1 MSARPGVFGPLRTT
15 LEMIKFSHTLFAL
28 PFALYAA
35 FLAAGGWPEA
45 ATLAKILLAMVGA
58 RSAAMAHNRLAD
70 RRIDAANPRTASRAL
85 PSGVLSVGFVKV
97 FLAASV
103 VLFVAAAA
111 SLNRLTLL
119 LSPVALAL
127 LLLYSYTKRFTALS
141 HLILGLCLALAPVGA
156 WIAVRG
162 SVELLP
168 VLLGLAVLFWT
179 AGFDV
184 IYSLQDEAF
193 DRSAGLRSIP
203 ARLGAGRALVVSALL
218 HVAMVV
224 LLGAVWRLSGGGAI
238 LLAGIAATLAALV
251 YQHAIVRP
259 GDLSRVNA
267 AFFTANGF
275 VSVTLCLCGIAQVL
289 SRMRNPLTHAYY
301 RGHLANGL
309 HEDSHRLPRHAGS
322 RRGRRTAAARSDE
335 DAAAP
340 PKITGT
346 VTYPRADR
354 PAARRRPCGCGSTT
368 RRSRRSPQAGR
379 GDDVSTGGKQVP
391 IPFELPYAAADIAPA
406 AATSCAQ
413 GSCRRQDALLVEDTL
428 PCHHPRSSHE
438 ARDPGP
444 AGRRPARPA
453 RSRRRR
459 AMG

>member
-1 MSARPGVFGPLRTT
+1 
-15 LEMIKFSHTLFAL
+15 MIKFSHTLFAL

-35 FLAAGGWPEA
+35 FLAANGWPA
-45 ATLAKILLAMVGA
+45 PATLGKILLAMVGA

-85 PSGVLSVGFVKV
+85 PSGALSVGFTRA

-111 SLNRLTLL
+111 SLNRLTLA

-127 LLLYSYTKRFTALS
+127 LALYSYTKRFTALS
-141 HLILGLCLALAPVGA
+141 HLVLGLCLALAPVGA

-184 IYSLQDEAF
+184 IYALQDEEF
-193 DRSAGLRSIP
+193 DRRAGLKSIP
-203 ARLGAGRALVVSALL
+203 ARLGARRALVVSALF
-218 HVAMVV
+218 HAAMAA
-224 LLGAVWRLSGGGAI
+224 LLLAVWRLSGSDGI

-275 VSVTLCLCGIAQVL
+275 VSVTLALCGIADVL
-289 SRMRNPLTHAYY
+289 
-301 RGHLANGL
+301 
-309 HEDSHRLPRHAGS
+309 
-322 RRGRRTAAARSDE
+322 
-335 DAAAP
+335 
-340 PKITGT
+340 
-346 VTYPRADR
+346 
-354 PAARRRPCGCGSTT
+354 T
-368 RRSRRSPQAGR
+368 R
-379 GDDVSTGGKQVP
+379 
-391 IPFELPYAAADIAPA
+391 
-406 AATSCAQ
+406 
-413 GSCRRQDALLVEDTL
+413 
-428 PCHHPRSSHE
+428 
-438 ARDPGP
+438 
-444 AGRRPARPA
+444 
-453 RSRRRR
+453 
-459 AMG
+459 